1 MILAI
6 ISSFLTS
13 PLPMLLD
20 ALIFFVLMRQIR
32 SHQPAIAGEV
42 TARNGAGALLSPEN
56 LKVPQA

>member
-1 MILAI
+1 
-6 ISSFLTS
+6 
-13 PLPMLLD
+13 MLLD